1 MKFQK
6 TSWAENPYEIVQET
20 TEKKPEWE
28 SIREE
33 IQKKSIGSVA
43 EKRYCKKKHLEKSII
58 SNPQEKK
65 PIGNL

>member
-43 EKRYCKKKHLEKSII
+43 EQKDIVKKNIWR
-58 SNPQEKK
+58 
-65 PIGNL
+65 NLS

>member
-20 TEKKPEWE
+20 TEKKQEWE

-43 EKRYCKKKHLEKSII
+43 EQKDIVKKNIWR
-58 SNPQEKK
+58 
-65 PIGNL
+65 NLS

>member
-20 TEKKPEWE
+20 TEKKTEWE

-33 IQKKSIGSVA
+33 IQKKPIGSVA
-43 EKRYCKKKHLEKSII
+43 EKKIL
-58 SNPQEKK
+58 
-65 PIGNL
+65 